1 MSNLHAIDT
10 DCRQNAGNCVEENLF
25 KAVTTRNYENHRV
38 ANQHVRIRWSDALHL
53 NGEQALKRKL
63 LGPGK
68 HRVGHYTATHRLS
81 NSMRN
86 SYGRATC
93 GRTTSGRTTGR
104 TAVRSII
111 ISLQMVV
118 RLLETFEFLRFD
130 ANHLANDQTNF
141 KWLSS
146 GAFWLQREFRCLHN
160 ALLNSLVP
168 RVPLQSV
175 CQLFFKL
182 CPFQTVC
189 PRGHFE
195 VSPKCPQ
202 SWAHHRNSSKKPNSC
217 IWVHIM
223 RVRNVRSSA
232 NSRPMRSNANP
243 PMMRPPVYDQNETS
257 DSKLERPNLHI
268 PKRSVEN
275 FHTKILLKRLALAY
289 MCQSVE
295 FIFVE
300 ELPVFPFT
308 PFPSP
313 IIGNRA
319 AS

>member
-1 MSNLHAIDT
+1 MPSTPI
-10 DCRQNAGNCVEENLF
+10 AGKTLEIVWKISSRLLLQEI
-25 KAVTTRNYENHRV
+25 TRTIESLT
-38 ANQHVRIRWSDALHL
+38 QHVRIWWSDALHL

-111 ISLQMVV
+111 ILLQMVV

-202 SWAHHRNSSKKPNSC
+202 SGWAHHRNSSKKTEFLHMSSHYARSKCAFKCKLSSDAFKCKPSDDASPGL
-217 IWVHIM
+217 
-223 RVRNVRSSA
+223 RSKRN
-232 NSRPMRSNANP
+232 
-243 PMMRPPVYDQNETS
+243 
-257 DSKLERPNLHI
+257 
-268 PKRSVEN
+268 
-275 FHTKILLKRLALAY
+275 KRLKIGASKFAY
-289 MCQSVE
+289 SKTQRRK
-295 FIFVE
+295 
-300 ELPVFPFT
+300 FPHESSSEATCAGLYVSISGIHFCRRA
-308 PFPSP
+308 PRFS
-313 IIGNRA
+313 IYAVSESYNR
-319 AS
+319 